1 MMLQTVFDYLSRLP
15 GYFITSLILMTSI
28 AILLVI
34 IGFRVEKLTPESK
47 PSKGMTLVL
56 VGVGGFNQFVKNY
69 IGKHWGHVAVFTM
82 TMAIYVFISNISGL
96 IALESP
102 TSFSAITFS
111 MSITAFLVIQSTGI
125 ISQGWRHFLGIFQ
138 PLPPLAPLNIVSE
151 FVPILSMA
159 LRLFG
164 NIASG
169 ALLLGLLYRLLGWFS
184 ILVTPAFHV
193 VFDIGF
199 GAIQT
204 LVIVLLTIIFS
215 SMKVKEDDFQD
226 NK

>member
-1 MMLQTVFDYLSRLP
+1 MFETFRNYLANLP
-15 GYFITSLILMTSI
+15 NYFVTSI
-28 AILLVI
+28 VLMVVIATLLVI
-34 IGFRVEKLTPESK
+34 IGYRVERLTPDGK

-56 VGVGGFNQFVKNY
+56 LAVGGFNQFVKNY
-69 IGKHWGHVAVFTM
+69 IGKHWRHVAVFTL
-82 TMAIYVFISNISGL
+82 TMAIYVFTSNISGL

-102 TSFSAITFS
+102 TSFSAITLS
-111 MSITAFLVIQSTGI
+111 MSITAFLVIQTTGL

-138 PLPPLAPLNIVSE
+138 PLPPLAPLNLVSE

-184 ILVTPAFHV
+184 IIVTPAFHM

-215 SMKVKEDDFQD
+215 SMKVKEDDFLD